1 MMSNTEKILSLVN
14 SQQSTD
20 GREMLSIVVV
30 IGTIGWFIVVVVV
43 QSDAMYGVAYVV
55 IVVVEWWVVV
65 SGILGVGGVW
75 VGVSVGMWVIITS
88 EIQGFKHFGG
98 CGTVGGIV

>member
-43 QSDAMYGVAYVV
+43 QSDAMYGVACVV
-55 IVVVEWWVVV
+55 IVVVE
-65 SGILGVGGVW
+65 
-75 VGVSVGMWVIITS
+75 
-88 EIQGFKHFGG
+88 
-98 CGTVGGIV
+98 